1 VRMPKNK
8 MTIFKYFIVA
18 SILFLI
24 KIEGF

>member
-18 SILFLI
+18 SHE
-24 KIEGF
+24 KAYVNS